1 MYVGLTL
8 VPNRKLKEAKQG
20 KGKDRRTKIAE
31 TRTALNSGKGLR
43 MSMCVTQAPLAI
55 VGPLCFPCEVGK
67 GINLRSGR
75 PFQSTFCKPE
85 RIVWF
90 RSAPGLGGDSRMKG
104 GRERPSIIQ
113 PSKVK
118 MEMGFVDNRET
129 VAAAV

>member
-1 MYVGLTL
+1 MRKGMYVGLTL

-75 PFQSTFCKPE
+75 PCE
-85 RIVWF
+85 
-90 RSAPGLGGDSRMKG
+90 
-104 GRERPSIIQ
+104 PSQ
-113 PSKVK
+113 WGCGNDCTAVSQ
-118 MEMGFVDNRET
+118 RET
-129 VAAAV
+129 